1 MMAKQKKILLSSADI
16 NSLQSL
22 MPGSVVDL
30 QISTPT
36 APKRVKTGYIGADVP
51 NCLLFQVPSESR
63 WGYLRD
69 VLVPDNE
76 VVLRYVL
83 EGDEGKVIAFRSH
96 VIKVITHPVPIL
108 FVAMPESLQT
118 LALRKHKRWTPGIQ
132 ARVSA
137 SDDKQTLSTDCMIV
151 DVSLQGCRCVLESS
165 PEFPILEKG
174 KTIVLNEHL
183 LQRPKL
189 LKVVFFHTMGTLYEV
204 ATTDNPGHAI
214 MGEHWVNDS
223 KHEWIA
229 EEVLK
234 RPYWRTRYFKKLA
247 VKHGTSI

>member
-1 MMAKQKKILLSSADI
+1 MMPKQKKILLSSADI

-36 APKRVKTGYIGADVP
+36 APKRVKTSYIGADVP
-51 NCLLFQVPSESR
+51 NCLLLQVPSESR

-151 DVSLQGCRCVLESS
+151 DVSFQGCRCVLESS
-165 PEFPILEKG
+165 PEFPILENGKNIQLKIAEDKENVIKG
-174 KTIVLNEHL
+174 IIKNSSTIQTRVFYGVQFAADAEIVK
-183 LQRPKL
+183 KL
-189 LKVVFFHTMGTLYEV
+189 LDRFIVEL
-204 ATTDNPGHAI
+204 
-214 MGEHWVNDS
+214 
-223 KHEWIA
+223 
-229 EEVLK
+229 
-234 RPYWRTRYFKKLA
+234 
-247 VKHGTSI
+247 

>member
-1 MMAKQKKILLSSADI
+1 MMPKQKKILLSSADI

-51 NCLLFQVPSESR
+51 NCLLFQIPSESR

-132 ARVSA
+132 AMITTG
-137 SDDKQTLSTDCMIV
+137 DDKQTLSTECMIV
-151 DVSLQGCRCVLESS
+151 DVSQQGCRCVLETG
-165 PEFPILEKG
+165 PEFPQLENG
-174 KTIVLNEHL
+174 KTIQLNITDDKETVIRGL
-183 LQRPKL
+183 VKNASTAANKTFYGVQFAADEKIVKKL
-189 LKVVFFHTMGTLYEV
+189 LNRFIVEL
-204 ATTDNPGHAI
+204 
-214 MGEHWVNDS
+214 
-223 KHEWIA
+223 
-229 EEVLK
+229 
-234 RPYWRTRYFKKLA
+234 
-247 VKHGTSI
+247 

>member
-151 DVSLQGCRCVLESS
+151 DVSFQGCRCVLESS
-165 PEFPILEKG
+165 PEFPILENG
-174 KTIVLNEHL
+174 KTIQLKIAQDKENVIKGIIKNSSTIQTRVFYGVQFAADAEIVK
-183 LQRPKL
+183 KL
-189 LKVVFFHTMGTLYEV
+189 LDRFIVEL
-204 ATTDNPGHAI
+204 
-214 MGEHWVNDS
+214 
-223 KHEWIA
+223 
-229 EEVLK
+229 
-234 RPYWRTRYFKKLA
+234 
-247 VKHGTSI
+247 

>member
-1 MMAKQKKILLSSADI
+1 MMPKQKKILLSSADI

-22 MPGSVVDL
+22 MPGSMVDL

-36 APKRVKTGYIGADVP
+36 APKRVKTSYIGADVP

-151 DVSLQGCRCVLESS
+151 DVSFQGCRCVLESS
-165 PEFPILEKG
+165 PEFPILENG
-174 KTIVLNEHL
+174 KTIQLKIAEDKENVIKGIIKNSSTIQTRVFYGVQFAADAEIVK
-183 LQRPKL
+183 KL
-189 LKVVFFHTMGTLYEV
+189 LDRFIVEL
-204 ATTDNPGHAI
+204 
-214 MGEHWVNDS
+214 
-223 KHEWIA
+223 
-229 EEVLK
+229 
-234 RPYWRTRYFKKLA
+234 
-247 VKHGTSI
+247 